1 MRQNPYTNGHATRE
15 PSGEDA
21 TVHVVAPEEPQHD
34 APSSP
39 PHVAVSPPEV
49 APPESQFQSED
60 SVGVV
65 NVSVHAP
72 PPPRAASPPP
82 SPAPPRREVPPP
94 AQVIVQDPNPELVK
108 KLEEAQAEIERL
120 RSLIASMPEPSVAP
134 TSVTGATAMRH
145 RRRAPAPASDDG
157 SSVYDGR
164 SDYDGR
170 TEVGSYVGSEVAPP
184 DGVPL
189 QVVIIIA
196 LGVFVTTYL
205 FF

>member
-1 MRQNPYTNGHATRE
+1 MIA
-15 PSGEDA
+15 S
-21 TVHVVAPEEPQHD
+21 D
-34 APSSP
+34 APP
-39 PHVAVSPPEV
+39 QTVS
-49 APPESQFQSED
+49 AIQTFFL
-60 SVGVV
+60 
-65 NVSVHAP
+65 AMTL
-72 PPPRAASPPP
+72 
-82 SPAPPRREVPPP
+82 
-94 AQVIVQDPNPELVK
+94 NPEIQEK
-108 KLEEAQAEIERL
+108 AQAEIERL

-134 TSVTGATAMRH
+134 TSVTGATEMRH